1 MHDHIPSPRAAGNET
16 QPPALSLA
24 LNLAARVRVQSP
36 CAPRLDP
43 ASPSVRVRWP
53 AATSAAQRTLPRAA
67 VVTQGAA
74 LWDVSGARD
83 WNHTAG
89 TRGPALHPLSAVQ
102 HRGPLRRAGMEPRAH
117 SPTEVPLSYHENGSV
132 ITVYGFQWWFWV
144 QVGWLALPRKST
156 RITIYK
162 AWFGEM
168 HASSVFQKTGAR
180 IQTLIETKMW
190 PKLNVVLSLITT

>member
-1 MHDHIPSPRAAGNET
+1 MTTSLPTGDRERGPAPGAQPGFEPGSAGQSSEPVCPAAGPQLHPLSGSDDQ
-16 QPPALSLA
+16 QPL
-24 LNLAARVRVQSP
+24 
-36 CAPRLDP
+36 
-43 ASPSVRVRWP
+43 
-53 AATSAAQRTLPRAA
+53 QRRRGRFPEQLWWRGGA
-67 VVTQGAA
+67 V

-83 WNHTAG
+83 CNHTAG
-89 TRGPALHPLSAVQ
+89 TRGPALHPSSAVQ
-102 HRGPLRRAGMEPRAH
+102 HRGTLRRAGMEPRAH
-117 SPTEVPLSYHENGSV
+117 SPTRVPLSYHENGSV
-132 ITVYGFQWWFWV
+132 ITVYGFQWWFRV